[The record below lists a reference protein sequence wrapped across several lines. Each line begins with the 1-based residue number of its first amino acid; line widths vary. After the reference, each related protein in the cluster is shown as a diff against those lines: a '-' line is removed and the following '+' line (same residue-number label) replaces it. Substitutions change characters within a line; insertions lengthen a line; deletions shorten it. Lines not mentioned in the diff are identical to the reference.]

1 MIIECRKGEKAFSR
15 LIRQPFKKPNV
26 AFCFYIIETEI
37 DKFPSGNLLANLR
50 FAVEIYQFRLSI
62 VVIYP
67 KKEVPAKAGTSK
79 AIDNQERG
87 TLGRVTPP

>member
-1 MIIECRKGEKAFSR
+1 MSKRRKAFSR

-50 FAVEIYQFRLSI
+50 FAVEIY
-62 VVIYP
+62 
-67 KKEVPAKAGTSK
+67 
-79 AIDNQERG
+79 
-87 TLGRVTPP
+87 